1 MLFKVPKPELLIAIR
16 AVRGVGCSELVRRLF
31 LVIFMQFIGGQLT
44 ILEDLAIT
52 TLQVASGNALGPH
65 SHDSLLVL
73 PVMFYL
79 PVRCG

>member
-1 MLFKVPKPELLIAIR
+1 MRQPAGSAVEDPALLQ
-16 AVRGVGCSELVRRLF
+16 GSELVRRLF
-31 LVIFMQFIGGQLT
+31 LAIFMQFIGGQLT
-44 ILEDLAIT
+44 ILEAMAIT
-52 TLQVASGNALGPH
+52 TLQAASGNALAPH